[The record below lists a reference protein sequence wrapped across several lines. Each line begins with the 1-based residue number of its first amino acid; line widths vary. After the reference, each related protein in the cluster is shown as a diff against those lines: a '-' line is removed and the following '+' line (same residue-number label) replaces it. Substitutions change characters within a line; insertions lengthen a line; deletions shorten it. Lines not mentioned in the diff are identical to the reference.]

1 MLYALFVLSS
11 DKGLE
16 LILDDLLLLA
26 LFVECRYLH
35 HTQLRLKH
43 REGRVIL
50 HFTAEILK

>member
-1 MLYALFVLSS
+1 MLYALFILSS
-11 DKGLE
+11 DEGLE

-43 REGRVIL
+43 REGRVTL
-50 HFTAEILK
+50 YFTAEVLK

>member
-1 MLYALFVLSS
+1 MLYTLLVLSS
-11 DKGLE
+11 DEGLE

-35 HTQLRLKH
+35 QPQLRLKH
-43 REGRVIL
+43 PEGRVTL